1 MKKLL
6 LLFLML
12 MAACQEEEF
21 NADAAPVD
29 QFVKSL
35 RSGEYNQNQ
44 PIPNF
49 QPEQISELLR
59 YANNLEEIL
68 AFPANPVSSFLPQKL
83 RLGECLL
90 WTIES
95 IRVSH
100 GQELTS
106 IERYP
111 SLNPILINSIAQRN
125 EGQAATDEEVLEAVQ
140 AYSDWWNDPA
150 SFEQKRTINP
160 LANTSLTWR

>member
-6 LLFLML
+6 FLLLIL
-12 MAACQEEEF
+12 VACQEEEF
-21 NADAAPVD
+21 NPNAPSVD

-35 RSGEYNQNQ
+35 RSGEYSQNQ

-59 YANNLEEIL
+59 YANSLEEIS
-68 AFPANPVSSFLPQKL
+68 AFPTNPVSSFLPQKL
-83 RLGECLL
+83 RVGECLL

-95 IRVSH
+95 ILVSH

-106 IERYP
+106 IERYT
-111 SLNPILINSIAQRN
+111 SLNPILINSPTQRN
-125 EGQAATDEEVLEAVQ
+125 EGQSATDEEVLEAVQ

-160 LANTSLTWR
+160 LANTSLMWR

>member
-6 LLFLML
+6 FLLLIL
-12 MAACQEEEF
+12 VACQEEEF
-21 NADAAPVD
+21 NPNAPSVD

-35 RSGEYNQNQ
+35 RSGEYSQNQ

-49 QPEQISELLR
+49 Q
-59 YANNLEEIL
+59 
-68 AFPANPVSSFLPQKL
+68 PVSSFLPQKL

-111 SLNPILINSIAQRN
+111 SLNPILINSPTQRN
-125 EGQAATDEEVLEAVQ
+125 EGQSATDEEVLEAVQ

-160 LANTSLTWR
+160 LANTSLMWR